1 MCKSWNKVIGNK
13 SWFTVNPSKE
23 SVNTP
28 FPGKVDAKSPVSN
41 DDVLEI
47 TAISVRGLT
56 DPTVENT
63 DQSCYW
69 RYLSFLCNETVL
81 ISTKLAQVFVHSK
94 KNFDVKN
101 SSSLAWHHKFSDWA
115 TDQELE
121 QCKIF
126 IFIFF
131 RLSDNNAL
139 GSFFSLMEQF
149 SRWNIYRQETFHHFT
164 EKYPDIVSTDSD
176 EETVLLLQNPQIS
189 ER

>member
-1 MCKSWNKVIGNK
+1 MLSPQYLMMMSWKSLLFLWEGWLIPLWRILT
-13 SWFTVNPSKE
+13 SPAT
-23 SVNTP
+23 
-28 FPGKVDAKSPVSN
+28 DA
-41 DDVLEI
+41 
-47 TAISVRGLT
+47 
-56 DPTVENT
+56 
-63 DQSCYW
+63 
-69 RYLSFLCNETVL
+69 YLSFLCNETVL
-81 ISTKLAQVFVHSK
+81 ISTKLAQVFVYSK
-94 KNFDVKN
+94 KNFDVNN

>member
-1 MCKSWNKVIGNK
+1 MLVYSKFQQGISEYTFSWKSGCGWGW
-13 SWFTVNPSKE
+13 S
-23 SVNTP
+23 SVAY
-28 FPGKVDAKSPVSN
+28 VEI
-41 DDVLEI
+41 LEI

-56 DPTVENT
+56 DPTVGNN

-69 RYLSFLCNETVL
+69 RYLSFLCYETVL
-81 ISTKLAQVFVHSK
+81 ISTKLAHVFVHSK
-94 KNFDVKN
+94 LQFFSMWRTVVLWHGNIIFQL
-101 SSSLAWHHKFSDWA
+101 SYRSTAWAMSD
-115 TDQELE
+115 
-121 QCKIF
+121 F
-126 IFIFF
+126 FF